1 MGTTPIE
8 PRALT
13 EREIGVVT
21 RLLSASVAGADD
33 YLAQIPS
40 ARVTATWGA
49 GSPSVDV
56 SVPADVASASGVA
69 DGIFASG
76 GVTDRTGAPIGEVML
91 WVERGRL
98 SAIEYA
104 WYTDERP
111 RTLPDPEQIEV

>member
-21 RLLSASVAGADD
+21 RLLSAGAAGGHD
-33 YLAQIPS
+33 YLPQIPA
-40 ARVTATWGA
+40 ARVTATWGV

-56 SVPADVASASGVA
+56 VVPVELATAAGVT

-76 GVTDRTGAPIGEVML
+76 GVTDRVGAPIGEVIL
-91 WVERGRL
+91 WVEHGRL

-111 RTLPDPEQIEV
+111 RTLPDPAQIEI